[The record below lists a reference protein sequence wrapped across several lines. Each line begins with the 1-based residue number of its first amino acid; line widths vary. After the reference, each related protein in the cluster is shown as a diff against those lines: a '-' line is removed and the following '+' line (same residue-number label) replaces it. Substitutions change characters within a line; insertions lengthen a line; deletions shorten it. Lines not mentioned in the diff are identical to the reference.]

1 MVVVWKKNEID
12 CVMLLLLLLFWFV
25 ARQVVVVVRCGVAVW
40 IDGRFVRP
48 SPGGMKRNFDSP
60 LSHVLMIN
68 VDGWLKHVQNDQSST
83 NQ

>member
-1 MVVVWKKNEID
+1 MVVVWKKKEID
-12 CVMLLLLLLFWFV
+12 CVMLLLLWLFWFV
-25 ARQVVVVVRCGVAVW
+25 ARQVVLVCCGVTVW

-68 VDGWLKHVQNDQSST
+68 VDGWLKHVQNDQSSK